1 MNDTLLALVSVAA
14 GFALKA
20 AWSAWIDKQ
29 KAIEL
34 DTWKLQ
40 VSQMEKS
47 LSQFYWPI
55 YIRLQRGN
63 VVWQRIRDRENQS
76 DTERKKLAFQ
86 VDEGVLLPNHEEIVK
101 VIESNIHLAALD
113 EEFESQVL
121 AYLRHIDVYR
131 SIRTV
136 GIKDKDPIFFGEPYP
151 HGFFAAVQ
159 ERLNRYQ
166 HEYDQL
172 LRSKGLG

>member
-1 MNDTLLALVSVAA
+1 MDDTLLALVSVAA

-34 DTWKLQ
+34 ETWKLQ
-40 VSQMEKS
+40 VSQLEKR

-55 YIRLQRGN
+55 YIRLQRDN
-63 VVWQRIRDRENQS
+63 VVWQKILDQS
-76 DTERKKLAFQ
+76 DTERMKLAFQ
-86 VDEGVLLPNHEEIVK
+86 VEQGVLLPNHEEIVK
-101 VIESNIHLAALD
+101 IIESNIHLAVLD
-113 EEFESQVL
+113 EGFESQVL

-136 GIKDKDPIFFGEPYP
+136 GIKDKDPIHFGEPYP

-166 HEYDQL
+166 NEYDLL